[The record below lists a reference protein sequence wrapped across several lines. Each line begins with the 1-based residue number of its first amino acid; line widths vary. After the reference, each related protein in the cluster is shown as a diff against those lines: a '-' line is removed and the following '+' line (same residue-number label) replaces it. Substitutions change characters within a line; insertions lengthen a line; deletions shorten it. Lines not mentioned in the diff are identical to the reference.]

1 MFAFQS
7 REARKHEQQN
17 NPHYLKG
24 SNSTQTNNHSNG
36 EAIDNIPVTE
46 LNLNVQLKVAGQKRS
61 DKYLISNV
69 EKKKSKKKS
78 KKKKHRSERY
88 VG

>member
-1 MFAFQS
+1 MA
-7 REARKHEQQN
+7 
-17 NPHYLKG
+17 
-24 SNSTQTNNHSNG
+24 
-36 EAIDNIPVTE
+36 E

-69 EKKKSKKKS
+69 EKKKMKKKS

-88 VG
+88 GKIIEIYFFFPRKYMVFTPIFINWQGRNSLVCYFLM